1 MKRRIKKLENFL
13 HMNKETKFLIVERRP
28 ETSIISWSYD
38 EKEYSGTEEEF
49 EAFKKEAL
57 KSADIHELDIILV
70 DSGNE

>member
-13 HMNKETKFLIVERRP
+13 RINKEKKYLIVEREP
-28 ETSIISWSYD
+28 KTSIVKWSYD